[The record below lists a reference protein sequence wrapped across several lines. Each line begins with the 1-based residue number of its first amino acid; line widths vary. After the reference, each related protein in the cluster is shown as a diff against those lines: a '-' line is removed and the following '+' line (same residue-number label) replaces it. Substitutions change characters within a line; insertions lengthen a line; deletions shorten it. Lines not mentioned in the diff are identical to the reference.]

1 MRDGAEA
8 VTCAGDEHQ
17 RNGHELRSD
26 MAEGRRAGPLQSSA
40 IAFEGSNGSS
50 SVSETIPYEDVTD
63 VRIARS
69 TDDRI
74 SDRQTLVL
82 ELRSGAPI
90 RIAGIVHPGIVSE
103 LAERLGRS
111 T

>member
-1 MRDGAEA
+1 MTNISEMGTSYA
-8 VTCAGDEHQ
+8 VTWQKAGEP
-17 RNGHELRSD
+17 GHSGRLELRS
-26 MAEGRRAGPLQSSA
+26 SA
-40 IAFEGSNGSS
+40 ITFEGSNGGS

-63 VRIARS
+63 LRIARS

-82 ELRSGAPI
+82 ERRSGAPI

>member
-1 MRDGAEA
+1 MGTSYA
-8 VTCAGDEHQ
+8 VTWQKAGEP
-17 RNGHELRSD
+17 GRS
-26 MAEGRRAGPLQSSA
+26 GRLELQSSA

-50 SVSETIPYEDVTD
+50 SVSEAIPYEDVTD

>member
-1 MRDGAEA
+1 MNISEMGTSYA
-8 VTCAGDEHQ
+8 VTWKKAGEPS
-17 RNGHELRSD
+17 RSGRLELRS
-26 MAEGRRAGPLQSSA
+26 RAL
-40 IAFEGSNGSS
+40 AFEGSNGHDSA
-50 SVSETIPYEDVTD
+50 SETIPYEDVTE

-69 TDDRI
+69 PDDRI

-82 ELRSGAPI
+82 ERRSGAPI

>member
-1 MRDGAEA
+1 MGTSYA
-8 VTCAGDEHQ
+8 VTWQKAGEP
-17 RNGHELRSD
+17 GHS
-26 MAEGRRAGPLQSSA
+26 GRLELQSSA
-40 IAFEGSNGSS
+40 IAFEGSNDSC

-82 ELRSGAPI
+82 ERRSGAPI
-90 RIAGIVHPGIVSE
+90 RIAAIVQPGVVSV

>member
-1 MRDGAEA
+1 MGTSYA
-8 VTCAGDEHQ
+8 VTWQKAGEPG
-17 RNGHELRSD
+17 NS
-26 MAEGRRAGPLQSSA
+26 GRLELQSTA

-82 ELRSGAPI
+82 ERRSGAPI
-90 RIAGIVHPGIVSE
+90 RVAGIVHPGIVSE
-103 LAERLGRS
+103 LAERLGRFP
-111 T
+111 

>member
-1 MRDGAEA
+1 MGTSYA
-8 VTCAGDEHQ
+8 VTWQKAGEP
-17 RNGHELRSD
+17 GHSGRLELRS
-26 MAEGRRAGPLQSSA
+26 RA
-40 IAFEGSNGSS
+40 IAFEGSNGNS
-50 SVSETIPYEDVTD
+50 SVSERIPYGDVTD

-74 SDRQTLVL
+74 SDRQMLVL
-82 ELRSGAPI
+82 VRRSGTPI
-90 RIAGIVHPGIVSE
+90 RIAGLVHPGIVSE